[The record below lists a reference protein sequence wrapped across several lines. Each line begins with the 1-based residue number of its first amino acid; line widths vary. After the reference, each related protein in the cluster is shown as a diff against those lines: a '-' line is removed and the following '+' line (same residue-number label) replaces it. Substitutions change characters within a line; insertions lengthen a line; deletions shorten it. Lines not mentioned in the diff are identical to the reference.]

1 MRALLAITATTAL
14 AAITVPAGAAAPP
27 AEGTYVT
34 GPAHTRLLE
43 PPRTLACAGH
53 RLRIAVKVAR
63 SSFPDGSYLSINA
76 YLRGPHAPRDNSV
89 ALQKRT
95 FFFRKPGADDWD
107 LPAARCGHDYV
118 VSYDVKV
125 HGHRKGRR
133 DFRVT
138 VEPH

>member
-1 MRALLAITATTAL
+1 MRALLAITL
-14 AAITVPAGAAAPP
+14 SAASVAAP
-27 AEGTYVT
+27 GHYVN
-34 GPAHTRLLE
+34 GPSQTKLLE
-43 PPRTLACAGH
+43 PPRTLACSGH
-53 RLRIAVKVAR
+53 DLKVAVKVPR
-63 SSFPDGSYLSINA
+63 SAFPKGSYLSVNA

-95 FFFRKPGADDWD
+95 FFFRKPGSDHWD

-138 VEPH
+138 VEPRGT

>member
-1 MRALLAITATTAL
+1 MLLAIAL
-14 AAITVPAGAAAPP
+14 SAAAVAAP
-27 AEGTYVT
+27 GHYVK
-34 GPAHTRLLE
+34 GPSHTKLLA
-43 PPRTLACAGH
+43 PPRTLACSGH
-53 RLRIAVKVAR
+53 DLKVGVEVPRAA
-63 SSFPDGSYLSINA
+63 FPKGSYLSVNV

-95 FFFRKPGADDWD
+95 SYCRKPGNDDWD

-133 DFRVT
+133 EFPVT
-138 VEPH
+138 IAARTR